1 MNAIVS
7 EHAPSVHLTE
17 SIFFAL
23 YPDASAATR
32 ITELAARLRIDHK
45 LKGRPIPADRLH
57 VTLHYLGAFPGIPAD
72 VLKQAHI
79 AASQIASLPIE
90 LTLDRIESFSSR
102 RAKRP
107 LVLSGDIT
115 APLDALEQTL
125 GAALATAGIAVKRH
139 PRFTPH
145 VTLLYDEHRIARQP
159 VEPIAW
165 TARELVLVRSLLG
178 RSQYEVLARWPLVS

>member
-1 MNAIVS
+1 MDD
-7 EHAPSVHLTE
+7 HAPDRTPSEPITDSL
-17 SIFFAL
+17 FFAL
-23 YPDASAATR
+23 YPDAPAATR

-45 LKGRPIPADRLH
+45 LKATPIPFDRLH

-165 TARELVLVRSLLG
+165 TAREFVLVRSLLG

>member
-1 MNAIVS
+1 MND
-7 EHAPSVHLTE
+7 HAPGHTPSEPLTD
-17 SIFFAL
+17 SLFFAL

-45 LKGRPIPADRLH
+45 LKATPIPSDRLH

-165 TARELVLVRSLLG
+165 TAREFVLVRSLLG

>member
-1 MNAIVS
+1 MNAIAS

-45 LKGRPIPADRLH
+45 LKATPIPAARLH
-57 VTLHYLGAFPGIPAD
+57 ITLQYLGAFPGVPAD
-72 VLKQAHI
+72 ILKQAHT
-79 AASQIASLPIE
+79 AASQIASPPVE
-90 LTLDRIESFSSR
+90 LTLDRIESFSGR

-125 GAALATAGIAVKRH
+125 GSALATAGIAVKRH

-165 TARELVLVRSLLG
+165 TAREFVLVRSLLG
-178 RSQYEVLARWPLVS
+178 RSHYEILARWPLAS